1 MTNSSESLPQL
12 RFDIP
17 EVARILRISRATLYQ
32 RIRAG
37 AIKIHKDGRRTFV
50 TAEELLRYATPRD

>member
-17 EVARILRISRATLYQ
+17 EVARILCISRATLYQ

-37 AIKIHKDGRRTFV
+37 AIKTHKDG
-50 TAEELLRYATPRD
+50 